1 MCLSSHP
8 PTLAP
13 PSASFW
19 TPQLLWD
26 WVIHHPPFNQTRQG
40 QNYECLKIHCLFLPV
55 KYMKVLLPSWHS
67 PSSLRFPSPLYCA
80 PWGHEQRKL
89 CRKFTLKRKIEEKIK
104 TGFKMI
110 GSIDKGKKNH
120 VDFMKFLF
128 KSWGNGKRVLGFSSS
143 LYRIHWEWLGE
154 REREGNGEEERERI
168 RNRKFIKGLLH

>member
-1 MCLSSHP
+1 MKREHYSIKKTHGCYTLVIQGQKEAVCLSSHP
-8 PTLAP
+8 PALAP

-67 PSSLRFPSPLYCA
+67 PSSLRLPSPLYCA

-89 CRKFTLKRKIEEKIK
+89 KENGRKNKNRFINHLIHLYWY
-104 TGFKMI
+104 
-110 GSIDKGKKNH
+110 SI
-120 VDFMKFLF
+120 L
-128 KSWGNGKRVLGFSSS
+128 
-143 LYRIHWEWLGE
+143 
-154 REREGNGEEERERI
+154 
-168 RNRKFIKGLLH
+168 